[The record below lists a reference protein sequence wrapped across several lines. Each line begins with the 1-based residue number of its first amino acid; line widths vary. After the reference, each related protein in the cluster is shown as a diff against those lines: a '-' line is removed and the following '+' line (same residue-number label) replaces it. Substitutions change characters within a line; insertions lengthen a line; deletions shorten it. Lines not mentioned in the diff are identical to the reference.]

1 MKAKAKTIS
10 FSVSIMLILTLILS
24 IPIIGRAAEIDSA
37 PTSATTEY
45 VTLYVL
51 EDWATSY
58 ISIPDSYPQSY
69 QINTDNLVDPVF
81 TSLDPK
87 GISVSESGLI
97 TPAVTY
103 TYWYGYNSYPE
114 PLEDKTP
121 TRITSAYS
129 FEGGEIKVDAKNRT
143 YYIRVSVMDYAAVY
157 AKNVDL
163 YYLSSDYSSF
173 ISIPSDY
180 PQSYQLPTNGM
191 SDPQIRSL
199 DPWDVTVENGV
210 ATLVKRTWYYYGNVG
225 YSSPIQGKEPDRIK
239 ETVSD
244 NGGYVTV
251 SSGGKTELYH
261 INAVDY
267 AEKYTENVM
276 REYLDQNITPSM
288 TTYDKVDAIARFVA
302 NREYD
307 YHYSNA
313 VGMVVTGGGDCWAST
328 ATIVQMAQMIGL
340 QSWWRNGNKDYGAGS
355 GHSNAMVYDGTD
367 YYEVEAGYN
376 MDTPR
381 YYSVKKR
388 DSLFSLR
395 NKNEGVEIYQY
406 DDVPDTLTDTFTIP
420 SKINNKPVVSIAR
433 YFCID
438 YCLEQTKRVE
448 SIVIPDTVTSI
459 GEGAF
464 IYCGTLKEITI
475 PASVTSIGENAFA
488 YYVNQ
493 DIYGDTDN
501 EKFIIRGFKGTTAEM
516 YAKENGMTFVEIK
529 RLLGDVDH
537 SEDVTIAD
545 ATYILRHEAEMD
557 VPYTVSTDVADVD
570 RDTEITIMDET
581 LIQIW
586 LSNRTINSNIGEPI

>member
-1 MKAKAKTIS
+1 MKAKTKPIL
-10 FSVSIMLILTLILS
+10 FSVSIILILTLILS
-24 IPIIGRAAEIDSA
+24 FPTTGHAAEAATA

-45 VTLYVL
+45 VTLYAI

-58 ISIPDSYPQSY
+58 MSIPDSYPQSY
-69 QINTDNLVDPVF
+69 QINTDGLVDPTF

-129 FEGGEIKVDAKNRT
+129 FAGGEIKVAAKNRT
-143 YYIRVSVMDYAAVY
+143 NYFRVSIVDYAAVY

-163 YYLSSDYSSF
+163 YYLDSSYSSF

-180 PQSYQLPTNGM
+180 PQSYRFPADGM
-191 SDPQIRSL
+191 SNPQIRSL

-210 ATLVKRTWYYYGNVG
+210 ATLAKETWYYYGNVG

-244 NGGYVTV
+244 DGGYVTV
-251 SSGGKTELYH
+251 SSGGKTDLYH

-267 AEKYTENVM
+267 AEKYTEKVM
-276 REYLDQNITPSM
+276 REYLDQNITSSM
-288 TTYDKVDAIARFVA
+288 TTYDKIDAIARFVA

-355 GHSNAMVYDGTD
+355 GHSNAMVFDGTD
-367 YYEVEAGYN
+367 YYEVEAGYY

-381 YYSVKKR
+381 YYSIRKR
-388 DSLFSLR
+388 DSLFSTH
-395 NKNEGVEIYQY
+395 NKGDGIEIYQY
-406 DDVPDTLTDTFTIP
+406 DDVPTTLTDTFEIP
-420 SKINNKPVVSIAR
+420 SEINGKPVVSIAD

-438 YCLEQTKRVE
+438 YCLERTKRVE

-464 IYCGTLKEITI
+464 IYCRTLKEITI
-475 PASVTSIGENAFA
+475 PASVTSIGKNAFA
-488 YYVNQ
+488 YYVNP
-493 DIYGDTDN
+493 DSYSNTNN
-501 EKFIIRGFKGTTAEM
+501 EKFIIRGFKGTAAET

-529 RLLGDVDH
+529 LLLGDVDH
-537 SEDVTIAD
+537 SEDVAITD
-545 ATYILRHEAEMD
+545 ATYILRHEAGID
-557 VPYTVSTDVADVD
+557 TPCTVSADVADVN
-570 RDTEITIMDET
+570 RDEDITIMDAT
-581 LIQIW
+581 LIQKW
-586 LSNRTINSNIGEPI
+586 LSNSNVNSKIGEPI